1 MVLAFCTILAR
12 SFAIQDP
19 ADSVVSGTTCSAS
32 ARSEIAASRTGTWC
46 APVGSVMVSS
56 QLDIPPAPEHDF
68 SSGPLHAG
76 HLISAYR
83 IERLVGMG
91 GMGWVYRARHELS
104 ARSVALKIL
113 REDQLAFDRSIDRMM
128 REATILASVSHAG
141 IPRFFECGMLDDGRP
156 WIAME
161 LVEGM
166 PLAQRMA
173 RAPLDADFVIDFVV
187 SVAEVLAAAHARGV
201 THRDLKPDNI
211 ILSPGDPKFPV
222 RVIDWGIAHHLS
234 GARFTNMNE
243 AIGTPTYMAPEQARG
258 GPTGGHCDVYGLGV
272 VAYQALTGRAPFVG
286 ATSVEILVQH
296 LNRPAPALAPRC
308 PDAPYGLVEI
318 VERMLAKS
326 FAERPT
332 AADVR
337 LALGKL
343 RAARQAPY
351 LRIAAP
357 DDSSAVPLPVYETL
371 VTPATALTPR
381 VAIPP
386 EYAELEE

>member
-1 MVLAFCTILAR
+1 
-12 SFAIQDP
+12 
-19 ADSVVSGTTCSAS
+19 
-32 ARSEIAASRTGTWC
+32 
-46 APVGSVMVSS
+46 MVSS
-56 QLDIPPAPEHDF
+56 QLDVPSTPDHDF
-68 SSGPLHAG
+68 VSGPLQTG

-91 GMGWVYRARHELS
+91 GMGWVYRARHELT

-128 REATILASVSHAG
+128 REATILASVSHYG
-141 IPRFFECGMLDDGRP
+141 IPRFYECGMLDDGRP

-161 LVEGM
+161 LVEGVA
-166 PLAQRMA
+166 LSQRMQ
-173 RAPLDADFVIDFVV
+173 RGGLDADFVIDFVS
-187 SVAEVLAAAHARGV
+187 SVAEVLGAAHARGV

-211 ILSPGDPKFPV
+211 ILAPDDAKFPV
-222 RVIDWGIAHHLS
+222 RVIDWGIAHHLA

-272 VAYQALTGRAPFVG
+272 VAYQALTGRAPFLG

-308 PDAPYGLVEI
+308 PDAPYGLVEL

-326 FAERPT
+326 FAERPS
-332 AADVR
+332 AAEVQSTLGRLRTQRLVPTYLR
-337 LALGKL
+337 LAT
-343 RAARQAPY
+343 
-351 LRIAAP
+351 
-357 DDSSAVPLPVYETL
+357 DDGNGVPLPVYETT
-371 VTPATALTPR
+371 VTPVTSVVRAAR
-381 VAIPP
+381 AGS
-386 EYAELEE
+386 ED